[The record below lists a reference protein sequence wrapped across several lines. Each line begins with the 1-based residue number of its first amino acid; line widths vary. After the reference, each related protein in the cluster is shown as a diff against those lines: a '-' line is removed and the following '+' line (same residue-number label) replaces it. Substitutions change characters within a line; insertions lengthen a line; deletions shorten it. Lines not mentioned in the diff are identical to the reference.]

1 MTAMVNDAIIELTKD
16 GTVAEIASR
25 YGLTD
30 ALVPV
35 E

>member
-1 MTAMVNDAIIELTKD
+1 MTEKVNEIIVELTKD
-16 GTVAEIASR
+16 GTVAEIAGR